1 MSGQD
6 HGSVQGHAG
15 HHVHV
20 VPLSLYFT
28 IIVILFTLTGLT
40 VWTASMDLGAYNT
53 VVALLIA
60 ITKATL
66 VVLYFMHVRW
76 SKRLVWIMVGSSL
89 VWFAILIAFTMQDYM
104 SRGWS

>member
-1 MSGQD
+1 MSGHD
-6 HGSVQGHAG
+6 HSPAQSHGG

-20 VPLSLYFT
+20 VPLSLYFG
-28 IIVILFTLTGLT
+28 IIFALFVLTAAT

-76 SKRLVWIMVGSSL
+76 SKKLVWIMVGSSV

-104 SRGWS
+104 SRNLG